1 MVKFISFGL
10 LQLIIMSQNTNQQ
23 DYNAS
28 NITILKGLEAVRKR
42 PAMYIGG
49 TDEVGLHHLIWEIVD
64 NAIDE
69 ALAGHA
75 NTVSI
80 SLNSDESITIK
91 DNGRGI
97 PVDIHPVE
105 KISALE
111 IAATVLHAG
120 GKFDKN
126 TYKVSSGLHGVG
138 LSVVNALS
146 EWCTIHV
153 YKNGK
158 IYQQEYKIG
167 TPLYPVK
174 EIGET
179 TEKGTVVSFK
189 PDKSIFKVT
198 EFSYKTIITKLRQH
212 AYLNGGIKFELTD
225 KREGGQKYYAFLFE
239 GGLKSYVQY
248 LNRSEK
254 PIHNNIFYTK
264 RNLEDIDV
272 EVSLQY
278 VNDIQ
283 ATEYSFANNVFNV
296 DGGTHLSGLRTAIT
310 KTINGYLGEYGTEK
324 DKEIKLTGDDVREGL
339 TAAISVRLSDPQFEG
354 QTKGKLNN
362 SEVAQI
368 VRKVVEEDLR
378 SFLAENPKDAATI
391 LQRTMLSYKA
401 RTAAKAAREA
411 VIRKGALE
419 GGGLPGKLA
428 DCTSRDPAS
437 SELFIVEGDS
447 AGGSA
452 KQGRDR
458 QTQAIFPYFGK
469 PINSEKYRIDK
480 VLANQSM
487 GDLIRVLGSG
497 IGETFDIKKL
507 KYHKIVLMSDADVD
521 GSHIRTLMLTLLFR
535 HMRPVIDG
543 GFVYISQPPLY
554 KIVFSANDSVWVKDD
569 AEKDRLLAERKSTKQ
584 PSIQRFKGLGE
595 MNPDQLWETTMNPLT
610 RVLKKVVVEDAE
622 EASRM
627 FDVLMGEEVPPRKK
641 FIEAYSQEAELD
653 I

>member
-1 MVKFISFGL
+1 
-10 LQLIIMSQNTNQQ
+10 MSDSQ
-23 DYNAS
+23 YNAS
-28 NITILKGLEAVRKR
+28 NITVLKGLEAVRKR

-75 NTVSI
+75 NTVGVAINKDGSV
-80 SLNSDESITIK
+80 TVQ

-146 EWCTIHV
+146 EWCEIQV

-158 IYQQEYKIG
+158 IYEQKYKIG
-167 TPLYPVK
+167 VPVEPVK
-174 EIGET
+174 EIGKT
-179 TEKGTVVSFK
+179 KLKGTKVTFK
-189 PDKSIFKVT
+189 PDAEIFKVT
-198 EFSYKTIITKLRQH
+198 EFNYKTVITKLRQH

-225 KREGGQKYYAFLFE
+225 SRENGDKYYAFLFE
-239 GGLKSYVQY
+239 GGLRSYVQY
-248 LNRSEK
+248 LNRHEK
-254 PIHNNIFYTK
+254 TIHPNIFYTK
-264 RNLEDIDV
+264 RNLDNIDV
-272 EVSLQY
+272 EVALQY
-278 VNDIQ
+278 TDDIQ
-283 ATEYSFANNVFNV
+283 SSEYSFANNVFNV
-296 DGGTHLSGLRTAIT
+296 DGGTHVSGLRTAIT
-310 KTINGYLGEYGTEK
+310 KTINNYLNEYGTEK
-324 DKEIKLTGDDVREGL
+324 EKDFKLSGDDVREGL

-362 SEVAQI
+362 SEVTGV
-368 VRKVVEEDLR
+368 VRKIVEEDLR
-378 SFLAENPKDAATI
+378 NFLTENPKDANSVI
-391 LQRTMLSYKA
+391 QRIVLAYKA
-401 RTAAKAAREA
+401 RSAAKAAREA

-428 DCTSRDPAS
+428 DCATKDPTI

-458 QTQAIFPYFGK
+458 HTQAIFPYFGK

-480 VLANQSM
+480 VLANPSM
-487 GDLIRVLGSG
+487 GDLIRALGAG
-497 IGETFDIKKL
+497 IGETFDL
-507 KYHKIVLMSDADVD
+507 SRLRYHKIVLMSDADVD
-521 GSHIRTLMLTLLFR
+521 GAHIRTLMLTLFFR
-535 HMRPVIDG
+535 HMRKIVENG
-543 GFVYISQPPLY
+543 YVYISQPPLY
-554 KIVFSANDSVWVKDD
+554 KVVFSANDSVWIKDD
-569 AEKDRLLAERKSTKQ
+569 AELAKLLKERKSTKV

-595 MNPDQLWETTMNPLT
+595 MNPDQLWETTMNPQT
-610 RVLKKVVVEDAE
+610 RVLKRVVIEDAE

-627 FDVLMGEEVPPRKK
+627 FDVLMGEEVMPRKK
-641 FIEAYSQEAELD
+641 FIEAYSNEADLD

>member
-1 MVKFISFGL
+1 
-10 LQLIIMSQNTNQQ
+10 MSDAQNRQ

-69 ALAGHA
+69 ALAGYA
-75 NTVSI
+75 NTVGVW
-80 SLNSDESITIK
+80 LNKDGSVTVE

-146 EWCTIHV
+146 EWCHIQV

-158 IYQQEYKIG
+158 IWEQKYKIG
-167 TPLYPVK
+167 VPVEPVK
-174 EIGET
+174 EVGKT
-179 TEKGTVVSFK
+179 KLNGTKVTFK
-189 PDKSIFKVT
+189 PDPEIFKIT
-198 EFSYKTIITKLRQH
+198 EFSYKTVITKMRQH
-212 AYLNGGIKFELTD
+212 AYLNGGIKFELVD
-225 KREGGQKYYAFLFE
+225 SRENGNKYYAFLFE
-239 GGLKSYVQY
+239 GGLRSYIQY
-248 LNRSEK
+248 LNRFEK
-254 PIHNNIFYTK
+254 TIHPSIFYTK
-264 RNLEDIDV
+264 RNADNIDLEV
-272 EVSLQY
+272 ALQY
-278 VNDIQ
+278 TNDIQ
-283 ATEYSFANNVFNV
+283 SSEYSFANNVFNV
-296 DGGTHLSGLRTAIT
+296 DGGTHVSGLRTAIT
-310 KTINGYLGEYGTEK
+310 KTINNYLNEYGTEK
-324 DKEIKLTGDDVREGL
+324 EKEIKLSGDDVREGL

-362 SEVAQI
+362 SEVTGI
-368 VRKVVEEDLR
+368 VRKIVEEDLR
-378 SFLAENPKDAATI
+378 TFLTEHPKDSSAI
-391 LQRTMLSYKA
+391 LERIVLAYKA
-401 RTAAKAAREA
+401 RSAAKAAREA

-428 DCTSRDPAS
+428 DCATKDPTQ

-458 QTQAIFPYFGK
+458 HTQAIFPYFGK

-480 VLANQSM
+480 VLANPSM
-487 GDLIRVLGSG
+487 GDLIRALGAG
-497 IGETFDIKKL
+497 IAETFDLSKL
-507 KYHKIVLMSDADVD
+507 RYHKIILMSDADVD
-521 GSHIRTLMLTLLFR
+521 GAHIRTLMLTLLFR
-535 HMRPVIDG
+535 HMRKIVENG
-543 GFVYISQPPLY
+543 YVYISQPPLY
-554 KIVFSANDSVWVKDD
+554 KVVFSANDSIWVKDD
-569 AEKDRLLAERKSTKQ
+569 AELANLLKSKKTAKP

-595 MNPDQLWETTMNPLT
+595 MNPDQLWETTMNPQT
-610 RVLKKVVVEDAE
+610 RVLKKVVIEDAE

-627 FDVLMGEEVPPRKK
+627 FDVLMGEEVMPRKK
-641 FIEAYSQEAELD
+641 FIEAYSNEADLD

>member
-1 MVKFISFGL
+1 
-10 LQLIIMSQNTNQQ
+10 MS
-23 DYNAS
+23 DSKYNAS

-75 NTVSI
+75 NTVGVAINKDGSV
-80 SLNSDESITIK
+80 TVQ

-97 PVDIHPVE
+97 PVDVHPVE

-146 EWCTIHV
+146 EWCEIQV

-158 IYQQEYKIG
+158 VYEQKYRIG
-167 TPLYPVK
+167 VPVEPVK
-174 EIGET
+174 EVGKT
-179 TEKGTVVSFK
+179 KLKGTKVTFK
-189 PDKSIFKVT
+189 PDSEIFKVT
-198 EFSYKTIITKLRQH
+198 EFNYKTVITKLRQH

-225 KREGGQKYYAFLFE
+225 SRENGDKYYAFLFE
-239 GGLKSYVQY
+239 GGLRSYVQY
-248 LNRSEK
+248 LNRHEK
-254 PIHNNIFYTK
+254 TIHPNIFYTK
-264 RNLEDIDV
+264 RNLDNIDV
-272 EVSLQY
+272 EVALQY
-278 VNDIQ
+278 TDDIQ
-283 ATEYSFANNVFNV
+283 SSEYSFANNVFNV
-296 DGGTHLSGLRTAIT
+296 DGGTHVSGLRTAIT
-310 KTINGYLGEYGTEK
+310 KTINNYLNEYGTEK
-324 DKEIKLTGDDVREGL
+324 EKDFKLSGDDVREGL

-362 SEVAQI
+362 SEVTGV
-368 VRKVVEEDLR
+368 VRKIVEEDLR
-378 SFLAENPKDAATI
+378 NFLTENPKDANSVI
-391 LQRTMLSYKA
+391 QRIVLAYKA
-401 RTAAKAAREA
+401 RSAAKAAREA

-428 DCTSRDPAS
+428 DCATKDPTI

-458 QTQAIFPYFGK
+458 HTQAIFPYFGK

-480 VLANQSM
+480 VLANPSM
-487 GDLIRVLGSG
+487 GDLIRALGAG
-497 IGETFDIKKL
+497 IGETFDL
-507 KYHKIVLMSDADVD
+507 SRLRYHKIVLMSDADVD
-521 GSHIRTLMLTLLFR
+521 GAHIRTLMLTLFFR
-535 HMRPVIDG
+535 HMRKIVENG
-543 GFVYISQPPLY
+543 YVYISQPPLY
-554 KIVFSANDSVWVKDD
+554 KVVFSANDSVWIKDD
-569 AEKDRLLAERKSTKQ
+569 AELAKLLKTRKSTKA

-595 MNPDQLWETTMNPLT
+595 MNPDQLWETTMNPQT
-610 RVLKKVVVEDAE
+610 RVLKRVVIEDAE

-627 FDVLMGEEVPPRKK
+627 FDVLMGEEVMPRKK
-641 FIEAYSQEAELD
+641 FIEAYSNEADLD

>member
-1 MVKFISFGL
+1 
-10 LQLIIMSQNTNQQ
+10 MSDPKKQK

-49 TDEVGLHHLIWEIVD
+49 TDDVGLHHLIWEIVD
-64 NAIDE
+64 NGIDE

-75 NTVSI
+75 NTVSVI
-80 SLNSDESITIK
+80 LNKDGSVSVT

-97 PVDIHPVE
+97 PVDTHPIE

-120 GKFDKN
+120 GKFDKD

-146 EWCTIHV
+146 EWCEIQV

-158 IYQQEYKIG
+158 IYEQKYKIG
-167 TPLYPVK
+167 VPVAPVK
-174 EIGET
+174 ELGKT
-179 TEKGTVVSFK
+179 KLKGTKVTFK
-189 PDKSIFKVT
+189 PDSEIFKVT
-198 EFSYKTIITKLRQH
+198 EFNYKTVLTKLRQH
-212 AYLNGGIKFELTD
+212 AYLNGGVKFDLID
-225 KREGGQKYYAFLFE
+225 SRENGDKYYAFLFE
-239 GGLKSYVQY
+239 GGLKSYIHY
-248 LNRSEK
+248 LNRFEK
-254 PIHNNIFYTK
+254 TIHPTIFYSK
-264 RNLEDIDV
+264 RSAEEMDV

-278 VNDIQ
+278 TDEIQ
-283 ATEYSFANNVFNV
+283 PNEYSFANNVFNV

-310 KTINGYLGEYGTEK
+310 KTINSYLNEYGTEK
-324 DKEIKLTGDDVREGL
+324 EKEFKLSGDDVREGL
-339 TAAISVRLSDPQFEG
+339 TAAISVKLGEAQFEG

-362 SEVAQI
+362 SEVTQV
-368 VRKVVEEDLR
+368 VRKIVEEDLR
-378 SFLAENPKDAATI
+378 NFLIENPKDANAI
-391 LQRTMLSYKA
+391 LQRIVLSYRA
-401 RTAAKAAREA
+401 RSAAKAAREA

-428 DCTSRDPAS
+428 DCATKDPS
-437 SELFIVEGDS
+437 LSELFIVEGDS

-458 QTQAIFPYFGK
+458 HTQAIFPYFGK

-480 VLANQSM
+480 VLANPSM
-487 GDLIRVLGSG
+487 GDLVRALGAG
-497 IGETFDIKKL
+497 IGETFDISRL
-507 KYHKIVLMSDADVD
+507 RYHKIILMSDADVD
-521 GSHIRTLMLTLLFR
+521 GEHIRTLMLTLMFR
-535 HMRPVIDG
+535 HMRKILEK

-569 AEKDRLLAERKSTKQ
+569 AEKDKILKARKVTKA
-584 PSIQRFKGLGE
+584 PTIQRFKGLGE
-595 MNPDQLWETTMNPLT
+595 MNPDQLWETTMNPQT
-610 RVLKKVVVEDAE
+610 RVLKRVIIEDAE

-641 FIEAYSQEAELD
+641 FIEAYSQQAQLD

>member
-1 MVKFISFGL
+1 
-10 LQLIIMSQNTNQQ
+10 MSDAKNKQ

-49 TDEVGLHHLIWEIVD
+49 TDEVGLHHLVWEIVD
-64 NAIDE
+64 NGIDE
-69 ALAGHA
+69 ALAGYA
-75 NTVSI
+75 STVSV
-80 SLNSDESITIK
+80 SLNKDGSVTIF

-146 EWCTIHV
+146 EWCEIQV
-153 YKNGK
+153 FKNGK
-158 IYQQEYKIG
+158 IYQQRYKIG
-167 TPLYPVK
+167 VPEAPVK
-174 EIGET
+174 EVGK
-179 TEKGTVVSFK
+179 TELNGSKITFK
-189 PDKSIFKVT
+189 PDPEIFKDTV
-198 EFSYKTIITKLRQH
+198 FSYKTVITKLRQH
-212 AYLNGGIKFELTD
+212 AYLNGGVKFELTD
-225 KREGGQKYYAFLFE
+225 SRDNGDKYYAFLFE
-239 GGLKSYVQY
+239 GGLKSYIQY
-248 LNRSEK
+248 LNRFEK
-254 PIHNNIFYTK
+254 PIHPTIFYSK
-264 RNLEDIDV
+264 RNAEDIDI

-278 VNDIQ
+278 TDEIQ
-283 ATEYSFANNVFNV
+283 ANEYSFANNVFNV
-296 DGGTHLSGLRTAIT
+296 DGGTHLTGLRSAIT
-310 KTINGYLGEYGTEK
+310 KTINGYLNEYGTEK
-324 DKEIKLTGDDVREGL
+324 EKEFKLSGDDVREGL
-339 TAAISVRLSDPQFEG
+339 TAAISVRLGDAQFEG

-362 SEVAQI
+362 SEVTQV
-368 VRKVVEEDLR
+368 VRKVVEEDLKN
-378 SFLAENPKDAATI
+378 FLVENPKEANSI
-391 LQRTMLSYKA
+391 IQRIVLAYKA
-401 RTAAKAAREA
+401 RSAAKAAREA

-428 DCTSRDPAS
+428 DCATKDPAL

-458 QTQAIFPYFGK
+458 HTQAIFPYFGK

-480 VLANQSM
+480 VLSNPSM
-487 GDLIRVLGSG
+487 GDLVRALGAG
-497 IGETFDIKKL
+497 IGETFDISKL
-507 KYHKIVLMSDADVD
+507 RYHKIILMSDADVD
-521 GSHIRTLMLTLLFR
+521 GEHIRTLMLTLFFR
-535 HMRPVIDG
+535 HMRKIIENG
-543 GFVYISQPPLY
+543 YVYISQPPLY
-554 KIVFSANDSVWVKDD
+554 KVGFSANDSVWVKDD
-569 AEKDRLLAERKSTKQ
+569 AELDKLLKERKPAKYPTLN
-584 PSIQRFKGLGE
+584 RFKGLGE
-595 MNPDQLWETTMNPLT
+595 MNPEQLWETTMNPQT
-610 RVLKKVVVEDAE
+610 RVLKRVIIEDAE

-641 FIEAYSQEAELD
+641 FIEAYSQQAQLD